1 MNKPAPMKY
10 LAPASAAPAA
20 NAAASLRILH
30 FYKTYYP
37 DSLGGI
43 EQVIRQMAVGTAR
56 LGASNVVLS
65 LSRAKDLEPVVF
77 EGHTV
82 VRVPLD
88 FEIASNGCSFA
99 ALAEL
104 ARLAAECDV
113 VHYHFPWPFMDL
125 AHFLARVNKPSVV
138 TYHSDIV
145 RQKMLLRLY
154 QPLKWLFLRSV
165 DAIVATSPNYLAS
178 STVLDQYRDKTRI
191 ITYGLDK
198 TTYPAPDADRLSYW
212 RDKVGIKFFLFVG
225 VLRYYKGLHVLL
237 DAVANTDYPVVIVG
251 AGPIELELKAHA
263 ARLGLAHV
271 MFVGALDDA
280 DKVALLTLCY
290 AMAFPSHLRSEA
302 FGISLL
308 EGAMFG
314 KPMISSEIGTGTT
327 YINIDGETGLV
338 VPPDDSQAFGAAMR
352 TLWENPD
359 LAASMGQRAALRYEE
374 LFTAERMSAN
384 YMELYREV
392 VARRTAVA
400 PVPAMSIEGS

>member
-1 MNKPAPMKY
+1 MNHVAHRNEMQQAVQPAG
-10 LAPASAAPAA
+10 AAG
-20 NAAASLRILH
+20 SLRVLH

-37 DSLGGI
+37 DSVGGI
-43 EQVIRQMAVGTAR
+43 EQVIRQLAVGTTR
-56 LGASNVVLS
+56 LGMQNVVLS
-65 LSRAKDLEPVVF
+65 LSRAKDLEPIIF

-88 FEIASNGCSFA
+88 FEIASNGFSIA
-99 ALAEL
+99 AVKAL
-104 ARLAAECDV
+104 ARLAEQCDV

-125 AHFLARVNKPSVV
+125 AHFLARVSRPTVV

-154 QPLKWLFLRSV
+154 GPLKQRFLRSV
-165 DAIVATSPNYLAS
+165 DAIVATSPNYMAS
-178 STVLDQYRDKTRI
+178 STVLERYRDKTRI

-198 TTYPAPDADRLSYW
+198 SIYPAPDAERLAYW

-271 MFVGALDDA
+271 MFVGKLDDA

-308 EGAMFG
+308 EGAMYG

-327 YINIDGETGLV
+327 YINVDGDTGLV
-338 VPPDDSQAFGAAMR
+338 VPPDDSPAFGAAMR

-359 LAASMGQRAALRYEE
+359 LAEAMGKRAALRYEE
-374 LFTAERMSAN
+374 LFTAERMAAN
-384 YMELYREV
+384 YGALYQELVTRH
-392 VARRTAVA
+392 AAVA
-400 PVPAMSIEGS
+400 LAAERASG